1 MAKNTHAAGT
11 AAPAATAGVNA
22 TATPGASN
30 SSATGGN
37 IEPLALEPVKKG
49 SRKSGQNDTKRDE
62 TVPASSPPPPPP
74 PSQCLLWTDTVL
86 STEGHPFL
94 ISFLSAGKAAA
105 TKAANAD
112 ALAAAQT
119 ETEETTPATRGNVD
133 PVDAAGGRKHKPRE
147 NNRPPLGSSDPERCP
162 SASTLASAPEAP
174 DTVAI
179 DAGAAVGTRKSIVL
193 DRVMSTLRRRR
204 RQIFETTGS
213 DLDFD
218 PRQHYARAVN
228 RKGFKK
234 GPRNAELDVMVRA
247 IASVQFKRI
256 MPCGCVQ
263 ALLV

>member
-62 TVPASSPPPPPP
+62 TVPASSSPPPPP

-112 ALAAAQT
+112 ALAAAQM

-133 PVDAAGGRKHKPRE
+133 PVDD
-147 NNRPPLGSSDPERCP
+147 RPPLGSSDPERCP